1 MKTTQELKELLYK
14 NKTVADQQPDAIA
27 EANAFCEGYKA
38 FLNAAKTE
46 REAAA
51 YSEQLLKQAGY
62 KPFVPGMALNAGD
75 KVYLINRGKCVLAA
89 TIGERSMTEG
99 FHLNIAH
106 IDSPRLDLGGGGT
119 IAKYVANRD
128 IDTIDIGVPVLA
140 MHSPFEV
147 VSKADVY
154 MAYRTFRAFCADA
167 E

>member
-75 KVYLINRGKCVLAA
+75 KVYLINRSKCVLAA
-89 TIGERSMTEG
+89 TS
-99 FHLNIAH
+99 AAW
-106 IDSPRLDLGGGGT
+106 PRAST
-119 IAKYVANRD
+119 
-128 IDTIDIGVPVLA
+128 
-140 MHSPFEV
+140 
-147 VSKADVY
+147 
-154 MAYRTFRAFCADA
+154 
-167 E
+167 

>member
-62 KPFVPGMALNAGD
+62 KPFVPGMALDTSYQLFTVGD
-75 KVYLINRGKCVLAA
+75 MA
-89 TIGERSMTEG
+89 IGSAPFRLLCGMGS
-99 FHLNIAH
+99 
-106 IDSPRLDLGGGGT
+106 RLDNV
-119 IAKYVANRD
+119 KKVWHHD
-128 IDTIDIGVPVLA
+128 
-140 MHSPFEV
+140 
-147 VSKADVY
+147 
-154 MAYRTFRAFCADA
+154 
-167 E
+167 

>member
-75 KVYLINRGKCVLAA
+75 RKSTRLNSSHKVQSRMPSSA
-89 TIGERSMTEG
+89 
-99 FHLNIAH
+99 
-106 IDSPRLDLGGGGT
+106 
-119 IAKYVANRD
+119 
-128 IDTIDIGVPVLA
+128 
-140 MHSPFEV
+140 
-147 VSKADVY
+147 
-154 MAYRTFRAFCADA
+154 
-167 E
+167 

>member
-62 KPFVPGMALNAGD
+62 KPFVPSMTLNAGD
-75 KVYLINRGKCVLAA
+75 KVYLINLQVRAGSYHRRAQHGRGLPLEHC
-89 TIGERSMTEG
+89 
-99 FHLNIAH
+99 
-106 IDSPRLDLGGGGT
+106 P
-119 IAKYVANRD
+119 Y
-128 IDTIDIGVPVLA
+128 
-140 MHSPFEV
+140 
-147 VSKADVY
+147 
-154 MAYRTFRAFCADA
+154 
-167 E
+167 

>member
-75 KVYLINRGKCVLAA
+75 KVLPDQSQQVRAGSYHRRAQHGRGLPPEHC
-89 TIGERSMTEG
+89 
-99 FHLNIAH
+99 
-106 IDSPRLDLGGGGT
+106 P
-119 IAKYVANRD
+119 Y
-128 IDTIDIGVPVLA
+128 
-140 MHSPFEV
+140 
-147 VSKADVY
+147 
-154 MAYRTFRAFCADA
+154 
-167 E
+167 

>member
-75 KVYLINRGKCVLAA
+75 KVYLINRSKCVLAA
-89 TIGERSMTEG
+89 TIGERSMAEG

-106 IDSPRLDLGGGGT
+106 IDSPRLDLRPVPLFEKDGLAYFRTHYYGGIRSISGLPS
-119 IAKYVANRD
+119 RWRCM
-128 IDTIDIGVPVLA
+128 VLSA
-140 MHSPFEV
+140 V
-147 VSKADVY
+147 
-154 MAYRTFRAFCADA
+154 RTAPP
-167 E
+167 